1 MEKIWLKSWEA
12 SLPREIHYEFGRVP
26 LHEYLRKRSRETPG
40 KAAIIFYGREI
51 SYRELDEASDR
62 FASYLLAQGFKK
74 GDRVGIFMG
83 NCPQYTIVHFGTQKL
98 GGIVCPCSPL
108 FKEMEL
114 EHELNDAGIEILVAW
129 DLLMPVVN
137 NVLAKTGV
145 KKVVT
150 TNLNDYLPAA
160 PGIKPPAAAAVPKQ
174 PVPGADDFLDAV
186 SKSDTPL
193 PELQI
198 DMENDIALIQY
209 TGGTTGLPKGAMLSY
224 YAALFKTAVVQQ
236 VAEMDQNTVC
246 LVTMPIFHIAGMV
259 AGMNSSIYAGATQ
272 IQLAVFEAQAAME
285 AIDKYRATYW
295 YSAVPM
301 NVALMAHPEASAY
314 NFSSLKLCLTSSFGI
329 ALTEAISRQWQEFTG
344 GGLLIEGAYGL
355 SETHTADTYVPRS
368 KVKYGTMG
376 IPTFET
382 ECKIVDLEDRSREVP
397 LGESGELAL
406 KNPAVF
412 KGYWNQPEETAR
424 TLIDGWVYTGDV
436 CKFDGDGFLYMLGRV
451 KEMIKVS
458 GFSVY
463 PEEVELFLNRYPGVA
478 QSAVIGVADQSKGEV
493 VKAFICLKPGQTAEA
508 RDIID
513 WARQNMSPYKAPV
526 YIEFRDSLPVL
537 GTGKILRR
545 ALKEE
550 AAV

>member
-1 MEKIWLKSWEA
+1 
-12 SLPREIHYEFGRVP
+12 
-26 LHEYLRKRSRETPG
+26 
-40 KAAIIFYGREI
+40 
-51 SYRELDEASDR
+51 
-62 FASYLLAQGFKK
+62 
-74 GDRVGIFMG
+74 
-83 NCPQYTIVHFGTQKL
+83 
-98 GGIVCPCSPL
+98 
-108 FKEMEL
+108 
-114 EHELNDAGIEILVAW
+114 
-129 DLLMPVVN
+129 
-137 NVLAKTGV
+137 
-145 KKVVT
+145 
-150 TNLNDYLPAA
+150 
-160 PGIKPPAAAAVPKQ
+160 
-174 PVPGADDFLDAV
+174 
-186 SKSDTPL
+186 
-193 PELQI
+193 
-198 DMENDIALIQY
+198 
-209 TGGTTGLPKGAMLSY
+209 
-224 YAALFKTAVVQQ
+224 
-236 VAEMDQNTVC
+236 MDQNTVC

-436 CKFDGDGFLYMLGRV
+436 CKFDEDGFLYMLGRV

-478 QSAVIGVADQSKGEV
+478 QSAVIGVPDPSKGEV
-493 VKAFICLKPGQTAEA
+493 VKAFICLKSGQTAEA